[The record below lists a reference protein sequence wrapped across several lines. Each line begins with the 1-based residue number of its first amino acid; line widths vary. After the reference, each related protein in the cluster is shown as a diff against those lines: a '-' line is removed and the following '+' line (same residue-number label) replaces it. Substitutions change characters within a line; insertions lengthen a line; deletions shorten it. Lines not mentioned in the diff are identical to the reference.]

1 VGFAILD
8 IRPLPTWE
16 VNSLYT
22 ISLRKYILA
31 VLLLAFPYLFS
42 TRLANLEL
50 AWASGKSLGF
60 YKLVN
65 YEVKEVQISLPQN
78 AQILSPRI
86 KLVD

>member
-1 VGFAILD
+1 MGFAILD

-22 ISLRKYILA
+22 KSLRKYILA

-50 AWASGKSLGF
+50 AWAPGKSLGF

-65 YEVKEVQISLPQN
+65 CEVKEVQISLPQN